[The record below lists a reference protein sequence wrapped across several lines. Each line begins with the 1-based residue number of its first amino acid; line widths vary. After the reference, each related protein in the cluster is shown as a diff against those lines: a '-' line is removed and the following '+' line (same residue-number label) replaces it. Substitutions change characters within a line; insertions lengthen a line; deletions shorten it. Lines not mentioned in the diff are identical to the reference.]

1 MTLPAN
7 QHRKVRSKSQRSMK
21 AHAIFGFGLIF
32 CLLGGLCSWATAMSI
47 ASAVIAHGQVV
58 VSSDTK
64 RIQHPT
70 GGVVK
75 EIWVRN
81 GSVVRQGEPLLSL
94 DETVTGANLAL
105 VSKGLTE
112 LTLRRARL
120 IAERDGVHRI
130 TFPAKASL
138 VAEIADN
145 AMFGENALFEM
156 RLAARKSVKAQLQQR
171 IQQTEDELIGL
182 KAQLDAKVQE
192 ITFIGTELTGAREL
206 WQKSLMPITKYT
218 ALQREAARLK
228 GEHGQ
233 LLASVA
239 LAKGKITE
247 TELKILQIGQD
258 ESSEISKELRDT
270 EYRINEFVERKVTAE
285 DQLQRTQITAPQA
298 GIVHELAAHTIGG
311 VIGPGD
317 DIMLIVPQHEPLVV
331 EVKIQPQD
339 IDQIQIGQ
347 TVLLRFSAFNQ
358 STTPDCLGTLRHIS
372 ADLTSDPR
380 TGVVFYLA
388 RVDVQDE
395 CMNSLGNVRL
405 LPGMP
410 IETFIHTGERTVLS
424 YFIKPL
430 ADQIARAFRDG

>member
-1 MTLPAN
+1 MTPRTN
-7 QHRKVRSKSQRSMK
+7 QHPKVRSESQRSMK
-21 AHAIFGFGLIF
+21 AHAIFGFGVIF
-32 CLLGGLCSWATAMSI
+32 CLLGGLCSWAATTSI
-47 ASAVIAHGQVV
+47 AGAIIAHGQVV
-58 VSSDTK
+58 VSSNTK
-64 RIQHPT
+64 KIQHPT

-81 GSVVRQGEPLLSL
+81 GSVVREGEVLLSL
-94 DETVTGANLAL
+94 DETVIGANLAM

-112 LTLRRARL
+112 LTLLRARL
-120 IAERDGVHRI
+120 IAERDGAHQI

-156 RLAARKSVKAQLQQR
+156 RRAARKSVKAQLQQR
-171 IQQTEDELIGL
+171 IQQTGDELTGL
-182 KAQLDAKVQE
+182 QAQLDAKAQE

-233 LLASVA
+233 LIASIA
-239 LAKGKITE
+239 QARGKITE

-258 ESSEISKELRDT
+258 LSSETGKELR
-270 EYRINEFVERKVTAE
+270 EAESRINEFVERKVTAE
-285 DQLQRTQITAPQA
+285 DQLERTRITAPQA

-311 VIGPGD
+311 VIRPGD
-317 DIMLIVPQHEPLVV
+317 DIMLIVPQHVPLIV

-347 TVLLRFSAFNQ
+347 SVLLRFSAFNQ
-358 STTPDCLGTLRHIS
+358 SATPDCLGTLRHVS

-380 TGVVFYLA
+380 TGVVFYVA
-388 RVDVQDE
+388 RVDVKHE
-395 CMNSLGNVRL
+395 RMNGFGNVRL

-410 IETFIHTGERTVLS
+410 MEAFIHTGERTVLS
-424 YFIKPL
+424 YFVKPL